1 MNTAVLHLPPL
12 SKVDLLAGL
21 ARWRARANE
30 RRRIRAARQE
40 LAALGQREFSDLG
53 VGSSE
58 MPYWLD
64 RGADGAQASQ
74 R

>member
-1 MNTAVLHLPPL
+1 MNTAVLHLSPHF
-12 SKVDLLAGL
+12 KVDLLAGL

-30 RRRIRAARQE
+30 RRRMRAARQE

-64 RGADGAQASQ
+64 RVADSAKASE

>member
-12 SKVDLLAGL
+12 SKLDLLAGL
-21 ARWRARANE
+21 ARWRALADE
-30 RRRIRAARQE
+30 RRRMRAARQE
-40 LAALGQREFSDLG
+40 LSAIGQRELSDLG
-53 VGSSE
+53 VGRSE

-64 RGADGAQASQ
+64 RATDAEQSG